1 MCVCLCEAVFLAAT
15 NIWFWCLD
23 VDKKEFL
30 EILNVLIHDR
40 SHLTEICLWSAHAE
54 EQRYPLITFIYHDVT
69 TQRLSLTVS
78 LSAPA
83 SVSLSSNCKQKE
95 VHKACLDCFLNSS
108 EKSLKTAKKGVF

>member
-23 VDKKEFL
+23 VDKKGFL

-69 TQRLSLTVS
+69 TQTTVS
-78 LSAPA
+78 YCF
-83 SVSLSSNCKQKE
+83 SLCPSICQFIIKLQAERS
-95 VHKACLDCFLNSS
+95 
-108 EKSLKTAKKGVF
+108 T